1 MHPLEKCISDIKNS
15 KSIAIMCH
23 TAPDADALA
32 SMVALKK
39 LIRQNLS
46 IENEQKQIDLFVDT
60 DEIGELNSAIV
71 NGVELNNQHVDK
83 YDLAISLDCASLPR
97 LGKYAELFKNTKNTI
112 NIDHHM
118 TNEKFAHNNLVFT
131 TSSTCEA
138 LYRIA
143 KIYNFEISDE
153 VCKLVYSGII
163 TDTNNLTQGTITV
176 NTHKI
181 ITEMV
186 QRKINLDALSE
197 HFFKNNTKSKAYL
210 LKQALD
216 SLTFF
221 ASDRIAFMKLTKQ
234 DISECN
240 ATVEDTYGIVN
251 HGIEIK
257 GVDISILAI
266 KQEDNSYQVSLRSK
280 GDISVSEIAV
290 SMGGGGHDQVA
301 AFHFDGLLADLK
313 EKLIHLCR
321 EELSRHPV
329 EEKEALFDNSDVSP
343 NQDINEED

>member
-1 MHPLEKCISDIKNS
+1 MIHSLEKCISDIKNS

-23 TAPDADALA
+23 TVPDADALA

-39 LIRQNLS
+39 LIKQNLTD
-46 IENEQKQIDLFVDT
+46 ENSPKQIDLFVDA
-60 DEIGELNSAIV
+60 DEISELNSAII
-71 NGVELNNQHVDK
+71 NGVELNNQRLDS
-83 YDLAISLDCASLPR
+83 YELAISLDCSSLSR
-97 LGKYAELFKNTKNTI
+97 LGKYAELFKNTQNTI
-112 NIDHHM
+112 NIDHHI
-118 TNEKFAHNNLVFT
+118 TNEKFANNNLVFV

-163 TDTNNLTQGTITV
+163 TDTNNLSQGTITV

-186 QRKINLDALSE
+186 QRKINLDALNE
-197 HFFKNNTKSKAYL
+197 HFFKNNTKSKAFL

-216 SLTFF
+216 SLTFY
-221 ASDRIAFMKLTKQ
+221 AGDRIAFMKLTKQ
-234 DISECN
+234 DIADCN

-280 GDISVSEIAV
+280 GDVSVNEIATK
-290 SMGGGGHDQVA
+290 MGGGGHDQVA
-301 AFHFDGLLADLK
+301 AFHYDGLLADLK

-321 EELSRHPV
+321 EELAKHPV
-329 EEKEALFDNSDVSP
+329 GEKEVLFDNSDVS
-343 NQDINEED
+343 QEQ

>member
-1 MHPLEKCISDIKNS
+1 MIHSLEKCISDIKNS

-23 TAPDADALA
+23 TMPDADALA

-39 LIRQNLS
+39 LIKQNLTD
-46 IENEQKQIDLFVDT
+46 ENSPKQIDLFVDA
-60 DEIGELNSAIV
+60 DEISELNSAII
-71 NGVELNNQHVDK
+71 NGVELNNQHLDS
-83 YDLAISLDCASLPR
+83 YELAISLDCSSLSR
-97 LGKYAELFKNTKNTI
+97 LGKYAELFKNTQNTI
-112 NIDHHM
+112 NIDHHI
-118 TNEKFAHNNLVFT
+118 TNEKFADNNLVFI

-143 KIYNFEISDE
+143 KIYDFEISDE

-163 TDTNNLTQGTITV
+163 TDTNNLSQGTITV

-186 QRKINLDALSE
+186 QRKINLDALNE
-197 HFFKNNTKSKAYL
+197 HFFKNNTKSKAFL

-216 SLTFF
+216 SLTFY
-221 ASDRIAFMKLTKQ
+221 AGDRIAFMKLTKQ
-234 DISECN
+234 DISDCN
-240 ATVEDTYGIVN
+240 ATIEDTYGIVN

-280 GDISVSEIAV
+280 GDVSVSEIATK
-290 SMGGGGHDQVA
+290 MGGGGHEQVA
-301 AFHFDGLLADLK
+301 AFHYEGLLADLK

-321 EELSRHPV
+321 EELANHPV
-329 EEKEALFDNSDVSP
+329 EEKEVLFDNSDVS
-343 NQDINEED
+343 QEQ

>member
-1 MHPLEKCISDIKNS
+1 MIHSLEKCISDIKNS

-23 TAPDADALA
+23 TVPDADALA

-39 LIRQNLS
+39 LIKQNFTD
-46 IENEQKQIDLFVDT
+46 ENSPKQIDLFVDA
-60 DEIGELNSAIV
+60 DEISEINGAIIQGAELNTRHEE
-71 NGVELNNQHVDK
+71 N
-83 YDLAISLDCASLPR
+83 YDLAISLDCSSLSR
-97 LGKYAELFKNTKNTI
+97 LGKYAELFKNTQNTI
-112 NIDHHM
+112 NIDHHI
-118 TNEKFAHNNLVFT
+118 TNEKFADNNLVFI

-143 KIYNFEISDE
+143 KIYDFEISDE

-163 TDTNNLTQGTITV
+163 TDTNNLSQGTITV

-186 QRKINLDALSE
+186 QRKINLDALNE
-197 HFFKNNTKSKAYL
+197 HFFKNNTKSKAFL

-216 SLTFF
+216 SLTFY
-221 ASDRIAFMKLTKQ
+221 AGDRIAFMKLTKQ
-234 DISECN
+234 DIADCN

-280 GDISVSEIAV
+280 GDVSVSEIATK
-290 SMGGGGHDQVA
+290 MGGGGHEQVA
-301 AFHFDGLLADLK
+301 AFHYEGLLADLK

-321 EELSRHPV
+321 EELANHPV
-329 EEKEALFDNSDVSP
+329 EGKEVLFDNSDVS
-343 NQDINEED
+343 QEQ

>member
-1 MHPLEKCISDIKNS
+1 MIHSLEKCISDIKNS

-23 TAPDADALA
+23 TVPDADALA

-39 LIRQNLS
+39 LIKQNLTD
-46 IENEQKQIDLFVDT
+46 ENSPKQIDLFVDA
-60 DEIGELNSAIV
+60 DEISELNSAII
-71 NGVELNNQHVDK
+71 NGVELNNQRLDS
-83 YDLAISLDCASLPR
+83 YELAISLDCSSLSR
-97 LGKYAELFKNTKNTI
+97 LGKYAELFKNTQNTI
-112 NIDHHM
+112 NIDHHI
-118 TNEKFAHNNLVFT
+118 TNEKFADNNLVFI

-143 KIYNFEISDE
+143 KIYDFEISDE

-163 TDTNNLTQGTITV
+163 TDTNNLSQGTITV

-186 QRKINLDALSE
+186 QRKINLDALNE
-197 HFFKNNTKSKAYL
+197 HFFKNNTKSKAFL

-216 SLTFF
+216 SLTFY
-221 ASDRIAFMKLTKQ
+221 AGDRIAFMKLTKQ
-234 DISECN
+234 DIADCN

-280 GDISVSEIAV
+280 GDVFVSEIATK
-290 SMGGGGHDQVA
+290 MGGGGHEQVA
-301 AFHFDGLLADLK
+301 AFHYEGLLADLK

-321 EELSRHPV
+321 EELANHPV
-329 EEKEALFDNSDVSP
+329 EEKEVLFDNSDVS
-343 NQDINEED
+343 QEQ

>member
-1 MHPLEKCISDIKNS
+1 MIHSLEKCISDIKNS

-23 TAPDADALA
+23 TVPDADALA

-39 LIRQNLS
+39 LIKQNLTD
-46 IENEQKQIDLFVDT
+46 ENSPKQIDLFVDA
-60 DEIGELNSAIV
+60 DEISELNSAII
-71 NGVELNNQHVDK
+71 NGVELNNQHLDS
-83 YDLAISLDCASLPR
+83 YELAISLDCSSLSR
-97 LGKYAELFKNTKNTI
+97 LGKYAELFKNTQNTI
-112 NIDHHM
+112 NIDHHI
-118 TNEKFAHNNLVFT
+118 TNEKFADNNLVFV

-143 KIYNFEISDE
+143 KIYNMEISDE

-186 QRKINLDALSE
+186 QRKINLDALNE
-197 HFFKNNTKSKAYL
+197 HFFKNNTKSKAFL

-216 SLTFF
+216 SLTFY
-221 ASDRIAFMKLTKQ
+221 AGDRIAFMKLTKQ
-234 DISECN
+234 DIADCN

-280 GDISVSEIAV
+280 GDVSVSEIATK
-290 SMGGGGHDQVA
+290 MGGGGHEQVA
-301 AFHFDGLLADLK
+301 AFHYEGLLADLK

-321 EELSRHPV
+321 EELANHPV
-329 EEKEALFDNSDVSP
+329 EEKEVLFDNSDVS
-343 NQDINEED
+343 QEQ

>member
-1 MHPLEKCISDIKNS
+1 MIHSLEKCINDIKNS

-23 TAPDADALA
+23 TVPDADALA
-32 SMVALKK
+32 SMVTLKK
-39 LIRQNLS
+39 LIKQNFTD
-46 IENEQKQIDLFVDT
+46 ENSPKQIDLFVDA
-60 DEIGELNSAIV
+60 DEISELNSAII
-71 NGVELNNQHVDK
+71 NGVELNNQHLDS
-83 YDLAISLDCASLPR
+83 YELAISLDCSSLSR
-97 LGKYAELFKNTKNTI
+97 LGKYAELFKNTQNTI
-112 NIDHHM
+112 NIDHHI
-118 TNEKFAHNNLVFT
+118 TNEKFANNNLVFV

-181 ITEMV
+181 ITEII
-186 QRKINLDALSE
+186 QRKINLDALNE
-197 HFFKNNTKSKAYL
+197 HFFKNNTKSKAFL

-216 SLTFF
+216 SMTFY

-234 DISECN
+234 DIADCN

-266 KQEDNSYQVSLRSK
+266 KQEDNFYQVSLRSK
-280 GDISVSEIAV
+280 GDVSVNEIATK
-290 SMGGGGHDQVA
+290 MGGGGHDQVA
-301 AFHFDGLLADLK
+301 AFHYDGLLADLK

-321 EELSRHPV
+321 EELAKHPV
-329 EEKEALFDNSDVSP
+329 EEKEVLFDNSDVS
-343 NQDINEED
+343 QEQ

>member
-1 MHPLEKCISDIKNS
+1 MIHSLEKCISDIKNS

-23 TAPDADALA
+23 TVPDADALA

-39 LIRQNLS
+39 LIKQNLTD
-46 IENEQKQIDLFVDT
+46 ENSPKQIDLFVDA
-60 DEIGELNSAIV
+60 DEISELNSAII
-71 NGVELNNQHVDK
+71 NGVELNNQHLDS
-83 YDLAISLDCASLPR
+83 YELAISLDCSSLSR
-97 LGKYAELFKNTKNTI
+97 LGKYAELFKNTQNTI
-112 NIDHHM
+112 NIDHHI
-118 TNEKFAHNNLVFT
+118 TNEKFANNNLVFV

-181 ITEMV
+181 ITEII
-186 QRKINLDALSE
+186 QRKINLDALNE
-197 HFFKNNTKSKAYL
+197 HFFKNNTKSKAFL

-216 SLTFF
+216 SMTFY

-234 DISECN
+234 DIADCN

-280 GDISVSEIAV
+280 GDVSVSEIATK
-290 SMGGGGHDQVA
+290 MGGGGHEQVA
-301 AFHFDGLLADLK
+301 AFHYEGLLADLK

-321 EELSRHPV
+321 EELANHPV
-329 EEKEALFDNSDVSP
+329 EEKEVLFDNSDVS
-343 NQDINEED
+343 QEQ

>member
-1 MHPLEKCISDIKNS
+1 MIHSLEKCISDIKNS

-23 TAPDADALA
+23 TVPDADALA

-39 LIRQNLS
+39 LIKQNLTD
-46 IENEQKQIDLFVDT
+46 ENSPKQIDLFVDA
-60 DEIGELNSAIV
+60 DEISELNSAII
-71 NGVELNNQHVDK
+71 NGVELNNQRLDS
-83 YDLAISLDCASLPR
+83 YELAISLDCSSLSR
-97 LGKYAELFKNTKNTI
+97 LGKYAELFKNTQNTI
-112 NIDHHM
+112 NIDHHI
-118 TNEKFAHNNLVFT
+118 TNEKFADNNLVFI

-143 KIYNFEISDE
+143 KIYDFEISDE

-163 TDTNNLTQGTITV
+163 TDTNNLSQGTITV

-186 QRKINLDALSE
+186 QRKINLDALNE
-197 HFFKNNTKSKAYL
+197 HFFKNNTKSKAFL

-216 SLTFF
+216 SLTFY
-221 ASDRIAFMKLTKQ
+221 AGDRIAFMKLTKQ
-234 DISECN
+234 DIADCN

-280 GDISVSEIAV
+280 GDVSVSEIATK
-290 SMGGGGHDQVA
+290 MGGGGHEQVA
-301 AFHFDGLLADLK
+301 AFHYEGLLADLK

-321 EELSRHPV
+321 EELANHPV
-329 EEKEALFDNSDVSP
+329 EEKEVLFDNSDVS
-343 NQDINEED
+343 QEQ

>member
-1 MHPLEKCISDIKNS
+1 MIHSLEKCISDIKNS

-23 TAPDADALA
+23 TVPDADALA

-39 LIRQNLS
+39 LIKQNLTD
-46 IENEQKQIDLFVDT
+46 ENSPKQIDLFVDA
-60 DEIGELNSAIV
+60 DEISELNSAII
-71 NGVELNNQHVDK
+71 NGVELNNQHLDS
-83 YDLAISLDCASLPR
+83 YELAISLDCSSLSR
-97 LGKYAELFKNTKNTI
+97 LGKYAELFKNTQNTI
-112 NIDHHM
+112 NIDHHI
-118 TNEKFAHNNLVFT
+118 TNEKFANNNLVFV

-181 ITEMV
+181 ITEII
-186 QRKINLDALSE
+186 QRKINLDALNE
-197 HFFKNNTKSKAYL
+197 HFFKNNTKSKAFL

-216 SLTFF
+216 SMTFY

-234 DISECN
+234 DIADCN

-280 GDISVSEIAV
+280 GDVSVSEIATK
-290 SMGGGGHDQVA
+290 MGGGGHEQVA
-301 AFHFDGLLADLK
+301 AFHYEGLLADLK

-321 EELSRHPV
+321 EELAKHPV
-329 EEKEALFDNSDVSP
+329 EEKEVLFDISDVS
-343 NQDINEED
+343 QEQ

>member
-1 MHPLEKCISDIKNS
+1 MIHSLEKCISDIKNS

-23 TAPDADALA
+23 TVPDADALA

-39 LIRQNLS
+39 LIKQNFTD
-46 IENEQKQIDLFVDT
+46 ENSPKQIDLFVDA
-60 DEIGELNSAIV
+60 DEISELNSAII
-71 NGVELNNQHVDK
+71 NGVELNNQHLDS
-83 YDLAISLDCASLPR
+83 YELAISLDCSSLSR
-97 LGKYAELFKNTKNTI
+97 LGKYAELFKNTQNTI
-112 NIDHHM
+112 NIDHHI
-118 TNEKFAHNNLVFT
+118 TNEKFADNNLVFV

-143 KIYNFEISDE
+143 KIYNMEISDE

-186 QRKINLDALSE
+186 QRKINLDALNE
-197 HFFKNNTKSKAYL
+197 HFFKNNTKSKAFL

-216 SLTFF
+216 SLTFY
-221 ASDRIAFMKLTKQ
+221 AGDRIAFMKLTKQ
-234 DISECN
+234 DIADCN

-280 GDISVSEIAV
+280 GDVSVSEIATK
-290 SMGGGGHDQVA
+290 MGGGGHEQVA
-301 AFHFDGLLADLK
+301 AFHYEGLLADLK

-321 EELSRHPV
+321 EELANHPV
-329 EEKEALFDNSDVSP
+329 EEKEVLFDNSDVS
-343 NQDINEED
+343 QEQ